1 LLAAVG
7 LLLWG
12 CGRPFSG
19 LAPVER
25 DGFRLSITSVVASTE
40 VHARD
45 GSIDHRVH
53 IRARIQDIAGQRVAT
68 VEHGLRLTDVRDQDG
83 RDLLGRASAASPASR
98 HDDTPTHPMF
108 LTPQS
113 IELGRGFTYWP
124 SAHLG
129 GLPHTPRK
137 LRTLSGY
144 ARLLVA
150 TSIVSRD
157 FAAVPMDGVWVVPKY
172 WVQITRVQE
181 QPGRVVFAYRTRTR
195 NIEEGYDETLPPF
208 LYLVELLDEE
218 GALIE
223 RYDGAP
229 MLQNAAI
236 GTGQEERVVVLDPPD
251 RRLTTIRF
259 SVIEAIQYVDVP
271 FAYQDIP
278 LK

>member
-1 LLAAVG
+1 
-7 LLLWG
+7 
-12 CGRPFSG
+12 
-19 LAPVER
+19 
-25 DGFRLSITSVVASTE
+25 
-40 VHARD
+40 
-45 GSIDHRVH
+45 
-53 IRARIQDIAGQRVAT
+53 
-68 VEHGLRLTDVRDQDG
+68 
-83 RDLLGRASAASPASR
+83 
-98 HDDTPTHPMF
+98 MF

-157 FAAVPMDGVWVVPKY
+157 FAAVPMDGVWVVPTY
-172 WVQITRVQE
+172 RVQITRVQE
-181 QPGRVVFAYRTRTR
+181 QPGRILFAYLTRTR
-195 NIEEGYDETLPPF
+195 NIEDGYDETLPPF
-208 LYLVELLDEE
+208 LYLVELLDED
-218 GALIE
+218 GVLIE

-229 MLQNAAI
+229 MLQNAA
-236 GTGQEERVVVLDPPD
+236 TGLGHEERSVVLDPPD
-251 RRLTTIRF
+251 RKLTTIRF
-259 SVIEAIQYVDVP
+259 SVIEAVRYVDVP